1 MLDGFGQAPVCIEL
15 DLDSYDGPWTHVER
29 FRGRSGWLVVAEAH
43 LSAADAEWETTLVAA
58 CDDYGEPVPPFMA
71 PNLLACACS
80 HPLPCRELPPDELD
94 ELLDA
99 AAHELRLGW
108 LRDTNRHLHDL
119 SQAGA
124 DRVAAME
131 AATRA
136 AVDEAD
142 RQVADLRRRRRMP
155 GVTPHAIGLFNE
167 TITEIEVDREAAL
180 HRLAEERAK
189 VRRAVKQEELTLL
202 RRTSVSVTWE
212 PLYHVSWSAA
222 GRIGDDE
229 LAVRDHIA
237 NARYRA
243 GGLAHN
249 ERQGRQEDGIARTSL
264 LIPEPKRG
272 SGVRKDEPPAG
283 DPLEPHRKLFHRVRL
298 LAGQV
303 GSLHSDKL
311 PIGQGY
317 LDRMASLRQERAA
330 LASASDKPDPA
341 SELKHK
347 ALTDIDAE
355 LNRIEAMLV
364 TPSNL
369 VAAPPPT
376 VAAQL
381 ARPIADALPT
391 ASRAE
396 PYTSSRSDTVS
407 VLAASSLRLPTI
419 SGSAVE
425 MPMAGTI
432 KPPTPQPPVNTKL
445 KLERD
450 MLIRQLGEVE
460 ETGSKFLCGSPKFER
475 NRQQRV
481 ELAERIH
488 AIDAQLAE
496 PGIQPATTEPSLAD
510 QRAELEAELARHQN
524 RGALLSEGANR
535 YRQYRDRRL
544 YLLGCIAELNQ
555 RIARQ
560 ATRKEQK

>member
-43 LSAADAEWETTLVAA
+43 LNAADAEWETTLVAA

-99 AAHELRLGW
+99 AADELRLGW

-136 AVDEAD
+136 AVDKAD
-142 RQVADLRRRRRMP
+142 RQIADLRRRRRMP
-155 GVTPHAIGLFNE
+155 GVSPHAIGLFNE

-180 HRLAEERAK
+180 HRLAEERTK
-189 VRRAVKQEELTLL
+189 MRRAVEREELTLL

-249 ERQGRQEDGIARTSL
+249 ERQGRREDGIARASL
-264 LIPEPKRG
+264 LIPQPKRG
-272 SGVRKDEPPAG
+272 SGVRNDEPPAG
-283 DPLEPHRKLFHRVRL
+283 DPMEPHRKLFHRVRL

-303 GSLHSDKL
+303 RSLHSDKL

-317 LDRMASLRQERAA
+317 LDRMASLRQDQAA
-330 LASASDKPDPA
+330 LASASGKADTA
-341 SELKHK
+341 SELKHE

-355 LNRIEAMLV
+355 LNRIEPMLV
-364 TPSNL
+364 APSNP

-381 ARPIADALPT
+381 ARPTDDASPT

-396 PYTSSRSDTVS
+396 PYTAVRSDAVPVQTASSSR
-407 VLAASSLRLPTI
+407 LPSI

-425 MPMAGTI
+425 LPMARIVKARTAH
-432 KPPTPQPPVNTKL
+432 PPVNAKL

-450 MLIRQLGEVE
+450 MLLRQLGEVE
-460 ETGSKFLCGSPKFER
+460 ETGSKFLRGSPKFER

-481 ELAERIH
+481 ELAERIR
-488 AIDAQLAE
+488 ALDAELTE
-496 PGIQPATTEPSLAD
+496 PRNPPVTADPSLAD
-510 QRAELEAELARHQN
+510 QRAELEAELARHQK
-524 RGALLSEGANR
+524 RGARPSDGANP

-544 YLLGCIAELNQ
+544 YLLGCIGELNQ

-560 ATRKEQK
+560 TMQKEQI

>member
-43 LSAADAEWETTLVAA
+43 VTAADAEWETTLVAA

-155 GVTPHAIGLFNE
+155 GVSPHAIGLFNE

-180 HRLAEERAK
+180 HRFAEERAN
-189 VRRAVKQEELTLL
+189 VRRAVEQEELTLL

-222 GRIGDDE
+222 GRIGEDE

-249 ERQGRQEDGIARTSL
+249 ERQGRREDGIARTAL

-298 LAGQV
+298 LTGQV
-303 GSLHSDKL
+303 RSLHSDKL
-311 PIGQGY
+311 PIGQGH
-317 LDRMASLRQERAA
+317 LDRMASLRQEKAA

-341 SELKHK
+341 SELKHE
-347 ALTDIDAE
+347 ALKDIDAE

-381 ARPIADALPT
+381 ARPTADAPPT
-391 ASRAE
+391 ASQAE

-407 VLAASSLRLPTI
+407 VLAASSSRLPTI

-425 MPMAGTI
+425 IPMAGTI
-432 KPPTPQPPVNTKL
+432 KPPTPHPPVNAKL

-450 MLIRQLGEVE
+450 MLIRQLGEL
-460 ETGSKFLCGSPKFER
+460 ETAGSKYLSGSPKFER
-475 NRQQRV
+475 NRAQRV
-481 ELAERIH
+481 DLTDRIRSL
-488 AIDAQLAE
+488 DGQLA
-496 PGIQPATTEPSLAD
+496 GPAVRPAALEPSLAD
-510 QRAELEAELARHQN
+510 QRAELEAELAQHQK
-524 RGALLSEGANR
+524 RGARSSDGAYR

-544 YLLGCIAELNQ
+544 YLLGRIAELNQ

-560 ATRKEQK
+560 AMLKEQI